1 MPENFVC
8 KFFFKTTFLQFHKL
22 LNIFKETMIDQR
34 GATYSFTVK
43 VTFLS
48 KKCRGSQEDNGRV
61 LGGRLIISC
70 VLT

>member
-43 VTFLS
+43 VTFLRS
-48 KKCRGSQEDNGRV
+48 VEEAAVDNGRV
-61 LGGRLIISC
+61 LARLIISC